1 MIWSDSSQS
10 TLSSYSSYSC
20 GILQGVD
27 PSDRVQSKEL
37 QVELWSKLADAALR
51 TIIGGSYTMR
61 TDGIKLSS
69 DSGGPKL
76 AEIAPALFSPFYAVV
91 STNFKTSDAKTSW
104 PNLIKRQTLTRRS
117 MLFPTISRGLSA
129 IYGRIQSAGL
139 KGLIDQLTQLSL
151 DERLLLTRNDPDF
164 EKHGRTLL
172 SLNAIVKLRLWR
184 LAQRALFDPR
194 ATRQLQPT
202 RHVGGFFLHGTVAEA
217 MLDGADL
224 TNVQLGAMPLADESN
239 YESNFGYI
247 DRSTEM
253 AGMVGKD
260 MDNESLLVEGGKNCF
275 DNMLDMNGSAEPVD
289 EMLDGSFLGVNVVCD
304 DEELLWDDEILDKDT
319 NEFEELLVHD
329 IGKFHTEDLDADLFW
344 KD

>member
-10 TLSSYSSYSC
+10 TSSSHSSYSC

-27 PSDRVQSKEL
+27 PSDRVQSKEI
-37 QVELWSKLADAALR
+37 QVKLWPKLADAALR
-51 TIIGGSYTMR
+51 TIIGGSSTMR
-61 TDGIKLSS
+61 TDGVKLSS

-91 STNFKTSDAKTSW
+91 STNFETFDAKPCW
-104 PNLIKRQTLTRRS
+104 PNLMKRQTLTQRS

-129 IYGRIQSAGL
+129 IYGRIQSADL

-164 EKHGRTLL
+164 EKHGRTFS

-184 LAQRALFDPR
+184 LAQRALFDPQ
-194 ATRQLQPT
+194 ATRRLKPT
-202 RHVGGFFLHGTVAEA
+202 RHVGGLFLHGIVAEA
-217 MLDGADL
+217 MLDGVDL
-224 TNVQLGAMPLADESN
+224 TNAQLGEMPLADECDYGSN
-239 YESNFGYI
+239 SGYI

-253 AGMVGKD
+253 DEMAGIE
-260 MDNESLLVEGGKNCF
+260 DNGSLLVEGGDNCF
-275 DNMLDMNGSAEPVD
+275 DNMLDMNGSAEPGE
-289 EMLDGSFLGVNVVCD
+289 EMLDGPFLGFNVICD

-319 NEFEELLVHD
+319 DEFEELLLHDPLEVHTD
-329 IGKFHTEDLDADLFW
+329 DLDTDLFW
-344 KD
+344 ND